1 MMRKCV
7 ICGKEFSC
15 SPSDKTVTCSK
26 ECSRI
31 NKSKTHVGKK
41 NIWSEESREKLKKL
55 GQTENLKKGTVS
67 QEKIWILTSPEKKQ
81 YICKNLRAWAREHC
95 DLFGLDTSEEN
106 AQRIASGLSQAK
118 CGKTVTT
125 YKGWTAQEGTVDDYK
140 QHGYPTQNMIGLSD
154 VQRKCVVDRA
164 NGLSCS
170 EIAERHGLSKA
181 MVYYHLKRARRLMEG
196 LPALTDQ
203 EKENQKKSA
212 RKHYQ
217 SHKQQYLD
225 NNDRYYAKNPDR
237 IKEYRRKY
245 YEEHKEEL
253 KAKQREYNK
262 KYYQEN
268 RERILSRKK
277 EKAE

>member
-26 ECSRI
+26 ECSRV
-31 NKSKTHVGKK
+31 NKSRTHVGKK
-41 NIWSEESREKLKKL
+41 NVWNQESREKLKKL
-55 GQTENLKKGTVS
+55 GQTENLKKGTAS

-125 YKGWTAQEGTVDDYK
+125 YKGWTAQEGTADDYE
-140 QHGYPTQNMIGLSD
+140 QRGCPTQNMIELSD
-154 VQRKCVVDRA
+154 IQRKCVMDRA
-164 NGLSCS
+164 AGLSCNK
-170 EIAERHGLSKA
+170 IAKKYGLSKA
-181 MVYYHLKRARRLMEG
+181 MVYYHLKRARRLMAG
-196 LPALTDQ
+196 LPALTDR
-203 EKENQKKSA
+203 EKENQKRSA
-212 RKHYQ
+212 RKYYQ
-217 SHKQQYLD
+217 K
-225 NNDRYYAKNPDR
+225 
-237 IKEYRRKY
+237 
-245 YEEHKEEL
+245 HKEML
-253 KAKQREYNK
+253 NANQREYNK

-268 RERILSRKK
+268 RERILSRQRRTKS
-277 EKAE
+277 ESENEG

>member
-7 ICGKEFSC
+7 VCGHEFKC

-26 ECSRI
+26 ECSRL
-31 NKSKTHVGKK
+31 NKSKTHVGKR
-41 NIWSEESREKLKKL
+41 NVWSQESREKLKKL

-67 QEKIWILTSPEKKQ
+67 QEKIWILTSPEGKR
-81 YICKNLRAWAREHC
+81 YTCKNLRAWTRSHC

-106 AQRIASGLSQAK
+106 AQKIAGGLSQAK
-118 CGKTVTT
+118 RGKSVAT
-125 YKGWTAQEGTVDDYK
+125 YKDWTAEEGTVDEYT
-140 QHGYPTQNMIGLSD
+140 QYGCPTRNMIDLSD
-154 VQRKCVVDRA
+154 VQRKCVIDRA
-164 NGLSCS
+164 AGLSCN
-170 EIAERHGLSKA
+170 EIAEKHGLSKT

-217 SHKQQYLD
+217 GHKQQYLD
-225 NNDRYYAKNPDR
+225 NNDRYYAKNPER
-237 IKEYRRKY
+237 VKEYRQKY

-253 KAKQREYNK
+253 NAKQREYNK
-262 KYYQEN
+262 KYYSKN
-268 RERILSRKK
+268 RERILARKK
-277 EKAE
+277 GKAE